1 MVGLKQ
7 GSTLKSGKY
16 KIVKTLGQGSFGIT
30 YLAQTPITIDGAL
43 GKVDVTVNVTVKE
56 FFMSDFNSRSVDG
69 TGVEKTDSSLV
80 KNYLNKFHRE
90 AENLS
95 KLHHPNIVKV
105 LEVFEENNTAYYAME
120 FIEGE
125 TLDDYI
131 KRKEHLPVDESI
143 GITQEVCSALAYMHR
158 NKMLHLDLKPKNIMR
173 QTDGHIR
180 LIDFGL
186 AKQYNENGEPESST
200 SLGLG
205 TPGYAPI
212 EQAQYK
218 QDGTLP
224 VTLDIYAL
232 GATLYKM
239 LTGHT
244 PPESSYILNEGLPQD
259 VLQRAGVSP
268 AFIAVVTKAMAPLRK
283 DRYPTVDA
291 MQRALAAALS
301 SAGEDDTVYDTP
313 KPDPK
318 PAPAFNNGTYTVNG
332 VSFRMVRVTG
342 GTFQMGSND
351 SEADSD
357 EQPVHSVTLSGYSI
371 GETEVTQAL
380 WEAVMGNNPSKFKGA
395 DLPVERVSW
404 DDCQDFIRE
413 LNRQTGQNFRLPT
426 EAEWEF
432 AARGGNRSTGAKYA
446 GSDAISTVAWY
457 ADNSGRQTHPVKGK
471 SPNELGLYDMS
482 GNVWEWCQDW
492 YGSYS
497 SGSQTN
503 PKGAASG
510 SIRVYR
516 GGCWYYY
523 AWGCRVASR
532 RGDTP
537 TFRNNRLGFR
547 LALQNEK

>member
-1 MVGLKQ
+1 
-7 GSTLKSGKY
+7 
-16 KIVKTLGQGSFGIT
+16 
-30 YLAQTPITIDGAL
+30 
-43 GKVDVTVNVTVKE
+43 
-56 FFMSDFNSRSVDG
+56 MSDLNSRAADG
-69 TGVEKTDSSLV
+69 TGVEKTNSPLV
-80 KNYLNKFHRE
+80 YNYRVKFRRE

-105 LEVFEENNTAYYAME
+105 LEVFEENNTAYYVME
-120 FIEGE
+120 FIDGE

-131 KRKEHLPVDESI
+131 RGKGRLPEDEALRIS
-143 GITQEVCSALAYMHR
+143 GSVCTALTYMHAH
-158 NKMLHLDLKPKNIMR
+158 NMLHLDLKPKNIMLDR
-173 QTDGHIR
+173 EGGIR

-186 AKQYNENGEPESST
+186 AKQFNDNGEPESST

-259 VLQRAGVSP
+259 VLQGAGVSP
-268 AFIAVVTKAMAPLRK
+268 AVIAVVTKAMAPLRK

-318 PAPAFNNGTYTVNG
+318 PAPASNNGTYTVNG

-380 WEAVMGNNPSKFKGA
+380 WEAVMDSNPSYFKGA
-395 DLPVERVSW
+395 DLPVECVSW

-413 LNRQTGQNFRLPT
+413 LNRQTGQNFRLST

-446 GSDAISTVAWY
+446 GSDAISRVAWY
-457 ADNSGRQTHPVKGK
+457 ADNSGSRTHPVKGK

-482 GNVWEWCQDW
+482 GNVWEWCQDR

-503 PKGAASG
+503 HKGAASG
-510 SIRVYR
+510 SL
-516 GGCWYYY
+516 
-523 AWGCRVASR
+523 RVAYRNRAAPSSR
-532 RGDTP
+532 HGY
-537 TFRNNRLGFR
+537 LGFR
-547 LALQNEK
+547 LAL